1 MAYDIVNGWKPG
13 SKMMYLVLYQ
23 RTWKQRERPIINNI
37 PEAINSTVFYF
48 ASVITAMPIR
58 KRLDLR

>member
-1 MAYDIVNGWKPG
+1 VLVDFIKTHQSINTIAGNGKRFMAYDIVNGWKPG

-37 PEAINSTVFYF
+37 P
-48 ASVITAMPIR
+48 
-58 KRLDLR
+58 